1 MILNKRV
8 LILGTICLSLYCLEQ
23 KNIPIFYS
31 EIITCC
37 SILFGFVVTGL
48 MTFYSNQ
55 KINLALKE
63 MKILDNFLEYNRNL
77 LIEIIALLILTFSF
91 QLFYPQTIEIKIC
104 GITLFFHWI
113 ILIYIYTIHMLYR
126 ASIYASYLLQLYKN
140 TYSEYLDKV
149 LRKHAK
155 K

>member
-8 LILGTICLSLYCLEQ
+8 LILWTICLSLYCLEQ
-23 KNIPIFYS
+23 KSIPIFYS

-55 KINLALKE
+55 KINLALRE
-63 MKILDNFLEYNRNL
+63 MGSLNKFLEYNRNL
-77 LIEIIALLILTFSF
+77 LIEIIVLLILTFSF
-91 QLFYPQTIEIKIC
+91 QLFSPQTIEIKIC
-104 GITLFFHWI
+104 GVTLFFHWI
-113 ILIYIYTIHMLYR
+113 ILIYIDTIRMLYR

-140 TYSEYLDKV
+140 TYSEYLDKI
-149 LRKHAK
+149 LKKNAK